1 MLAGMWQE
9 RIKRASVSFGM
20 LARMRQE
27 RMKTT
32 SVSFGVLAGVWQ
44 ERIKRASVTFRM
56 LARMRQGRIKRASVS
71 LGMLA
76 MMRQEHM
83 KTASVSLG
91 VLAGVWQERVKRA
104 SVTIRMLQQ
113 PRRSGLRV
121 LQQGARIP
129 AAEQLASAGAA
140 ATALWRL
147 ICGATESP
155 KKPFPDLGPL
165 QLVDLGWQAKANGC
179 GGSGPKAH
187 AIGYVGH
194 KGLGEPGD
202 RSYISVPNSGPF
214 SAPKFGTTKAPP

>member
-1 MLAGMWQE
+1 M
-9 RIKRASVSFGM
+9 
-20 LARMRQE
+20 
-27 RMKTT
+27 
-32 SVSFGVLAGVWQ
+32 
-44 ERIKRASVTFRM
+44 
-56 LARMRQGRIKRASVS
+56 S
-71 LGMLA
+71 LGMLT

-104 SVTIRMLQQ
+104 SVTMRMLQQ

-165 QLVDLGWQAKANGC
+165 QNINPLCCTCLGAEGPRFGFIRVTWKLAFSRRQEKRNQL
-179 GGSGPKAH
+179 SGEFL
-187 AIGYVGH
+187 
-194 KGLGEPGD
+194 LGPT
-202 RSYISVPNSGPF
+202 
-214 SAPKFGTTKAPP
+214 SACEKLKF